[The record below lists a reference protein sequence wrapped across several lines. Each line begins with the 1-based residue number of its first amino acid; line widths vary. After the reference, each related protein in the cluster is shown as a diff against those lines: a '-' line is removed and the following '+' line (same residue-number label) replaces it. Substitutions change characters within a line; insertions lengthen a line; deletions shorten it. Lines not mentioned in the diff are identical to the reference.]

1 MIGHSLNSSL
11 AAAAILA
18 AAAMADTAFSAQ
30 SPPGPGGGKAPS
42 MFHIQYTTYR
52 GLACARQTTPV
63 ATLRS
68 QYAHA
73 FRGRRR
79 QRRRAP
85 AIEAGG
91 GQSRKER
98 PSSRRRSR
106 VQQHTT
112 TAQCDQSI
120 GCCSDNKNTASAAV
134 IVSRPRQDLWPQ
146 FNLSE
151 KKEEEKKMLFQ
162 AL

>member
-11 AAAAILA
+11 AAIPA
-18 AAAMADTAFSAQ
+18 AAAVADTAFSAQ

-42 MFHIQYTTYR
+42 TFHIHTTYR
-52 GLACARQTTPV
+52 GLACARRTI
-63 ATLRS
+63 LSGCHIILCS

-73 FRGRRR
+73 FRGRQRR

-85 AIEAGG
+85 AMEAGG

-98 PSSRRRSR
+98 PSSSSSRRRSR
-106 VQQHTT
+106 VQQHST

-134 IVSRPRQDLWPQ
+134 ISIVYSITASTKDLWPQ
-146 FNLSE
+146 S
-151 KKEEEKKMLFQ
+151 
-162 AL
+162 

>member
-1 MIGHSLNSSL
+1 MSSQLLIGHSLNTSL
-11 AAAAILA
+11 AAAAILTMA
-18 AAAMADTAFSAQ
+18 ALADTAFSAQ

-42 MFHIQYTTYR
+42 TFHIHTHNLQR
-52 GLACARQTTPV
+52 PRVRTPNYSV
-63 ATLRS
+63 ATLCS

-73 FRGRRR
+73 FRGRR

-106 VQQHTT
+106 VQQHST

-120 GCCSDNKNTASAAV
+120 GCCSDNKNTASAAAV
-134 IVSRPRQDLWPQ
+134 IASRPRQDLWPQ
-146 FNLSE
+146 FNLRE
-151 KKEEEKKMLFQ
+151 T
-162 AL
+162 

>member
-30 SPPGPGGGKAPS
+30 SPPGPGGAKAPS
-42 MFHIQYTTYR
+42 TFHIHTTYR
-52 GLACARQTTPV
+52 GLACARRTTQWLL
-63 ATLRS
+63 AILCS

-73 FRGRRR
+73 FRGRR

-106 VQQHTT
+106 VQQHST

-134 IVSRPRQDLWPQ
+134 IASRPRQDLWPQ
-146 FNLSE
+146 FNLRE
-151 KKEEEKKMLFQ
+151 T
-162 AL
+162 